1 MAAMIVGGKHKKVLW
16 FVLPA
21 VVLFLLAVIFLL
33 GKELVI
39 SGESIRLVEMR
50 PARNVGL
57 RANLTFAF
65 SRPVV
70 AQEEVGK
77 TIDSHWCSS
86 PRRSR
91 EIPLGHPAGTAFPSG
106 GPFPAFHFLQRGD

>member
-77 TIDSHWCSS
+77 TIDQ
-86 PRRSR
+86 
-91 EIPLGHPAGTAFPSG
+91 PLVQFTPAVPGRFRWVT
-106 GPFPAFHFLQRGD
+106 R